1 METTMRK
8 PKGSGSRL
16 KLRRE
21 EAEPPPEVTQPL
33 QDRVIERPDGF
44 YWESKT
50 KRETHGPFATLAE
63 AEADMLSG
71 GAATEDVEL
80 GETLQEAESELGISE
95 WIDPD
100 TGVPAEDSVPR
111 IEDQDH

>member
-1 METTMRK
+1 MRK
-8 PKGSGSRL
+8 PKGKGSNL
-16 KLRRE
+16 KRE
-21 EAEPPPEVTQPL
+21 EADLPPEAAEPL

-44 YWESKT
+44 YWESKA
-50 KRETHGPFATLAE
+50 KRETHGPFASLAE

-71 GAATEDVEL
+71 GAAATEDLEL
-80 GETLQEAESELGISE
+80 GESLHEAESELGISE

>member
-1 METTMRK
+1 MRK
-8 PKGSGSRL
+8 PKGSGS
-16 KLRRE
+16 KLQRK
-21 EAEPPPEVTQPL
+21 EADPPPEVAEPL

-44 YWESKT
+44 YWESKA
-50 KRETHGPFATLAE
+50 KDETHGPFATLAE

-71 GAATEDVEL
+71 GAAAAEDLEP
-80 GETLQEAESELGISE
+80 GESLHEAESELGISE

-111 IEDQDH
+111 IDDQDH